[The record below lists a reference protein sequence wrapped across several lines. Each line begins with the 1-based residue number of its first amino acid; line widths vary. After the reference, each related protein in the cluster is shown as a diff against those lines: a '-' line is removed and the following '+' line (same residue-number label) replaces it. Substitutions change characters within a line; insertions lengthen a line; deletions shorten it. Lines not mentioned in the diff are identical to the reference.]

1 MHPFGIYLAIRDRE
15 RHHGWADEGRPGM
28 TFARVDA
35 PPLPEPEPAS
45 ASRVGRAVATI
56 RRLVVRPAGA

>member
-1 MHPFGIYLAIRDRE
+1 MHPFGMYLAITDRE
-15 RHHGWADEGRPGM
+15 RHHGWSDERRSGI

-45 ASRVGRAVATI
+45 VSRVGRAVAMI
-56 RRLVVRPAGA
+56 RQLVVRPARA